1 VAARR
6 AYGKIKDDIKVYSM
20 KFLLTFKYYKRVPFA
35 EIRDYVYNKYDP
47 IVWNYVS
54 MALIDLID

>member
-1 VAARR
+1 
-6 AYGKIKDDIKVYSM
+6 M